1 LRGSIKTTFRATT
14 SVARGAFRDR
24 RRAWNAICVI
34 RLPCTPGDTL
44 TRSIAP
50 ILLANGTIMTKPLL
64 SVSGLAAQPLRR
76 DSDRLDFA

>member
-1 LRGSIKTTFRATT
+1 VAPIKQLSAQRPALREVHFAIAAG
-14 SVARGAFRDR
+14 
-24 RRAWNAICVI
+24 AWNAICVI
-34 RLPCTPGDTL
+34 RLPCTRCDTL
-44 TRSIAP
+44 THSIAP